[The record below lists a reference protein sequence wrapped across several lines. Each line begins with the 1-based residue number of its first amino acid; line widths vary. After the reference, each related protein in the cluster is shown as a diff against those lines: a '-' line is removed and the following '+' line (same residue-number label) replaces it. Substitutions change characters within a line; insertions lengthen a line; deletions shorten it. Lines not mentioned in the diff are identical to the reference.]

1 MIIDVCFSSLE
12 PGAQVHFNSVRCS
25 YVVNFLHFR
34 TSAPNSMN
42 PEKVLYLLGG
52 IQNPR
57 WLPWCLIVRDIF
69 NFFFRTFVCEV
80 TRLFRSVVNFQ

>member
-1 MIIDVCFSSLE
+1 MSLTFYTSE
-12 PGAQVHFNSVRCS
+12 PVH
-25 YVVNFLHFR
+25 L
-34 TSAPNSMN
+34 TMN

-57 WLPWCLIVRDIF
+57 WFPWCLIVRDIF